1 MMKKIIILCLMLLFC
16 LSSTSFALF
25 EQSSGSGPKILLAE
39 VKGYGENELKPEFLA
54 NFREALGDQMQQ
66 SQKMQVDLSRL
77 SDGIYLNL
85 EQQNPEDKLFSII
98 HMDAIAHSHLY
109 RRELANSQMIRYGD
123 SILGK
128 KYYQDDAKTAQR
140 MKLEGQPY
148 NLTSNVYYMVKE
160 LGEKYGVDYMLFV
173 NLRDADVFRKTGGI
187 FGTHTTAEEIE
198 KSMKGKKVTFEMEYY
213 LINVKTGK
221 VFEGQNAQ
229 KKTALMKNVLIGKE
243 GQKTNATQLIMD
255 ILKDQAVQIVKLI
268 ENKGLKAI
276 GGN

>member
-1 MMKKIIILCLMLLFC
+1 MLLFC

-25 EQSSGSGPKILLAE
+25 EQSSGNGPRILLAE
-39 VKGYGENELKPEFLA
+39 VKCYGENELKPEFLA

-66 SQKMQVDLSRL
+66 SKKFQVDLSRL
-77 SDGIYLNL
+77 SIGEYLDL
-85 EQQNPEDKLFSII
+85 DQQEPEDKLFSII
-98 HMDAIAHSHLY
+98 HMNAIAHSHLY
-109 RRELANSQMIRYGD
+109 RRELANTQMIKYGD

-148 NLTSNVYYMVKE
+148 DLTATVYYMVKE
-160 LGEKYGVDYMLFV
+160 LAEKYGVDYMLFV

-187 FGTHTTAEEIE
+187 FGTHTTAEDIE

-229 KKTALMKNVLIGKE
+229 KKTALMKNVVVGKE
-243 GQKTNATQLIMD
+243 GQKTNATQLITD

-268 ENKGLKAI
+268 ESKGLKAV